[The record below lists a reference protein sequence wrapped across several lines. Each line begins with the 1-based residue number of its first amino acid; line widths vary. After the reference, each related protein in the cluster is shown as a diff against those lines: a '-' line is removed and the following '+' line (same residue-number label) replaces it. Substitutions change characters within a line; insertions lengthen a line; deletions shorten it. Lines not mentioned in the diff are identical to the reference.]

1 MEVCV
6 TNGHT
11 LNYRKLKIM
20 KVNITVKETDTTTKG
35 ICTLDFNKT
44 YDWSDDEIEKAMS
57 EKEWSNKEGML
68 KTRTIMKA
76 FKDGLMLAGS
86 EVVYSITK

>member
-1 MEVCV
+1 
-6 TNGHT
+6 
-11 LNYRKLKIM
+11 M
-20 KVNITVKETDTTTKG
+20 KVNITVKETEYTTKG

-44 YDWSDDEIEKAMS
+44 YAWSDDEIEKAMS

-68 KTRTIMKA
+68 KTRTITKA